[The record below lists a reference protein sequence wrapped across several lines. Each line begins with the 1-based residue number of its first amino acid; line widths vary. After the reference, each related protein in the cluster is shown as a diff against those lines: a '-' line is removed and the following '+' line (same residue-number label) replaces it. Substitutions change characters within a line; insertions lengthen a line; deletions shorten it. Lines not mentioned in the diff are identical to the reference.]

1 MMDLCG
7 RAVQKLACGWKEDPE
22 ILPWL
27 HRPILAFHR
36 FIEENS
42 EY

>member
-7 RAVQKLACGWKEDPE
+7 RAVKLACGWKDNPE

-27 HRPILAFHR
+27 KRPILPFHR
-36 FIEENS
+36 FIEENW